1 MSDKIDLIA
10 NALSHENLSSLA
22 VSKRTGISQPTVSR
36 LLKKLPV
43 IKLGA
48 GRSTVFALTYNNEPM
63 PLRAIDSHGNFIEL
77 GDLYLQPGDRT
88 LLVNNGLHTDFEDL
102 PFFLYDALPTGFL
115 GAITLK
121 NIVEEDPQLNTKSD
135 TWTANQALHY
145 LIHYGYDLPGNLVLG
160 NRMAEKA
167 ASLIYN
173 HIERMEYPSIASDI
187 NRAPDRIG
195 SSVGGEQPKF
205 TVFNGQHHLI
215 VKYSPLISEDNP
227 VATRHRD
234 LILCEHLALKALQK
248 NGIKAANST
257 LHYNDR
263 IYLEIERFDREGVHG
278 RRGITSLRMLD
289 AEFVGQN
296 GSWPEI
302 SKALWSQGMITEDSH
317 REVEVAYAFGRYI
330 ANTDMHLGNFSF
342 YLEGVTPGKPTPIYD
357 MLPMA
362 FMPKQGELIKRDFA
376 IPRFINVA
384 PESALKA
391 QSAAL
396 DFWQSV
402 TVHPGIS
409 EDFKCQCDSLYH
421 QLQALGKC

>member
-257 LHYNDR
+257 LHYDDR

>member
-1 MSDKIDLIA
+1 VSDKIDLIA

-409 EDFKCQCDSLYH
+409 EDFKCQCDSLCH

>member
-1 MSDKIDLIA
+1 VSDKIDLIA

-257 LHYNDR
+257 LHYDDR